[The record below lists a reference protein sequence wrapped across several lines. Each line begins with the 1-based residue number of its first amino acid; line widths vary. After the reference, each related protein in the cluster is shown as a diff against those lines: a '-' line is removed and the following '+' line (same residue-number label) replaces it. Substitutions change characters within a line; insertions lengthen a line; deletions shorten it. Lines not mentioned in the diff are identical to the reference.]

1 MSDFSRVRETPDLSR
16 AVWRKSS
23 RSGGNGACVEVADL
37 GITWRK
43 SSRSG
48 GNGSCVE
55 VADLGTAW
63 RKSSR
68 STANGDCVE
77 VAGFGRSLAVRD
89 SKNPAGPS
97 LFLTPTAWQA
107 FLTGIRAGRF

>member
-1 MSDFSRVRETPDLSR
+1 VNDFSRVRAAPDLSR

-23 RSGGNGACVEVADL
+23 RSGANGNCVEVADL

-43 SSRSG
+43 SSRSSA
-48 GNGSCVE
+48 NGACVE
-55 VADLGTAW
+55 VADLGAAW

-68 STANGDCVE
+68 SGGNGECVE
-77 VAGFGRSLAVRD
+77 VADFGRTLAVRD

-97 LFLTPTAWQA
+97 LFLTPTAWRA